1 MDIIKEVSNGIIEAS
16 ISKNSN
22 KIDFI
27 KKAIKQEEKLGNDN
41 AVWALEL
48 MCENLK
54 VANLKKLPL
63 CDDTGIPHVI
73 IELGKNREITGK
85 FINEINEGIN
95 EGLKKLPGRAM
106 AVKGNDIERLEQSAG
121 LYSEGEMLKPANFI
135 IDTENNKSTYSRKID
150 EDTLNINLA
159 LLGGGPE
166 IRAKTYR
173 IFHKKSHENIINEIT
188 LWLKDSLKL
197 LGCTPAIPSIGIG
210 RTHTEA
216 NILMLKSLIYGN
228 LEKQSNIENFI
239 NNELNKTDIGPLGL
253 GGKTTVFGSFVN
265 IGLQRASG
273 VRIASVRANCFVEPR
288 VSTIK
293 IR

>member
-1 MDIIKEVSNGIIEAS
+1 MDIIKEVSNGVIEAS

-22 KIDFI
+22 KINFL
-27 KKAIKQEEKLGNDN
+27 KKAIKEEENDN
-41 AVWALEL
+41 AIWALEL
-48 MCENLK
+48 MVKNLE
-54 VANLKKLPL
+54 VANEKKLPL

-73 IELGKNREITGK
+73 IELGKNREISGK
-85 FINEINEGIN
+85 LISEINEGIID
-95 EGLKKLPGRAM
+95 GLKRLPGRPM

-121 LYSEGEMLKPANFI
+121 LYDEGEMLKPANFI
-135 IDTENNKSTYSRKID
+135 IDTENNQSTYSRIID
-150 EDTLNINLA
+150 DDSLNINIA

-173 IFHKKSHENIINEIT
+173 IFHKKSHEIILNEIVD
-188 LWLKDSLKL
+188 WLKNSLKL

-210 RTHTEA
+210 RTHTES

-228 LEKQSNIENFI
+228 LENQSNIENYI

-253 GGKTTVFGSFVN
+253 SGKTTVLGSFVN
-265 IGLQRASG
+265 IGPQRASG
-273 VRIASVRANCFVEPR
+273 VRIASVRSNCFVEPR